1 MNSLCAL
8 ISCLSFLPFSF
19 FLVHTFPNPGTL
31 GKQIKASPGG
41 FYKLHEAHGR
51 TPGMK
56 HWAQFMTGS
65 EAQIES
71 VKWRGLLGMAC
82 SSFSAEW
89 TRRNLCQWFFQY
101 FGSHSLK
108 VLCIDGAKCAAQ
120 SSGLTAPSSGED
132 ETLVLVRI
140 RTHCT
145 SAKVCLCPATNTANL
160 QLHLPA
166 VKYP

>member
-8 ISCLSFLPFSF
+8 ISCLSFLPVSF

-56 HWAQFMTGS
+56 HWARFMTSS

-71 VKWRGLLGMAC
+71 VKWRGLLAMAC
-82 SSFSAEW
+82 SRVSQQSGQEGTCVSGSFNTLEVTPSRSFVLMVPSVGLGALGSQHPAQG
-89 TRRNLCQWFFQY
+89 RVKHWFW
-101 FGSHSLK
+101 
-108 VLCIDGAKCAAQ
+108 
-120 SSGLTAPSSGED
+120 
-132 ETLVLVRI
+132 
-140 RTHCT
+140 
-145 SAKVCLCPATNTANL
+145 
-160 QLHLPA
+160 
-166 VKYP
+166 